1 LWAVLGWQ
9 FRSDRSAVPEL
20 PVASGQAA
28 SGQEQPASAQP
39 GPAVRTPEQAS
50 RVSMVNERGSTIPEP
65 DDLPAEVGSAG
76 GAAGVV
82 VVAENLEDASLAVL
96 AAAPVPFAEEE
107 PVYRPVTRTEPVLE
121 GLIGARQAASRE
133 WLASL
138 AGKRGYTVQL
148 YS

>member
-1 LWAVLGWQ
+1 KSMSSYTGGERRLPAWLGYPAAALAGALMLWAVLGWQ

-96 AAAPVPFAEEE
+96 AAAPVPFAE
-107 PVYRPVTRTEPVLE
+107 
-121 GLIGARQAASRE
+121 
-133 WLASL
+133 
-138 AGKRGYTVQL
+138 
-148 YS
+148 